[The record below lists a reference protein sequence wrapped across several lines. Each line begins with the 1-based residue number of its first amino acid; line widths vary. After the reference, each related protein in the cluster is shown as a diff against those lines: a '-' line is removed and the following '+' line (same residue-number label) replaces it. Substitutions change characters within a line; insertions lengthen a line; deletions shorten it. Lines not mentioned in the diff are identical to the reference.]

1 MEPVSRTVPARI
13 WVLGSIAVLFSIAS
27 AFSFFA
33 SMAQG
38 MAAGDWIG
46 LPGREAN
53 IAFAQHQAA
62 HWLRACLFCI
72 IASAVIG
79 TIALPFYPD
88 ASRVPRFIARFIL
101 ASIFSVLFAALLG
114 IVGFSLI
121 SALHQYH

>member
-27 AFSFFA
+27 AYSFFA

-38 MAAGDWIG
+38 MVAGDWIG
-46 LPGREAN
+46 LPGREADV
-53 IAFAQHQAA
+53 AFAQHQAA

-121 SALHQYH
+121 SALHHYH